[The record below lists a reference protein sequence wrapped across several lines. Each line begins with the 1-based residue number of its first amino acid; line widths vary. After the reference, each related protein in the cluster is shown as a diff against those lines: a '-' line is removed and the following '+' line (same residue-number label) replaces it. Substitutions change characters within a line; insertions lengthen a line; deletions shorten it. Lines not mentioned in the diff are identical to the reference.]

1 MKNIMFSI
9 PATRVPR
16 ATFGLSTAD
25 ENFFKVLWESFRLK
39 SSYLMDHANKVD
51 KFAIVCTSDQFANF
65 IILRNKYGVANW
77 IKELDAKIIGEEISE
92 KTNRIDVT
100 KGTPHMIGIDYA
112 YSNGK
117 PRWYD
122 KFMADGGEVK
132 FPNTMHFAGN
142 AEAIIPKTEMRDG
155 NYVPPSEPILLPQ
168 ERDAIRDSVLEEVA
182 VLFDERAAKARAK
195 ETTER
200 YHGKYSFSASIVKR
214 NEANA
219 KIVREMKGGKSA
231 AEAQRENVIHFWRD
245 SNRKFYINID
255 GLTKVAYFIQSVPRN
270 VVKLDGEHVYLDCND
285 HRIDWS
291 NTRPAGGRF

>member
-122 KFMADGGEVK
+122 KFMADGGEFK
-132 FPNTMHFAGN
+132 FSNAMNFAGN

-214 NEANA
+214 NEASA
-219 KIVREMKGGKSA
+219 KIIREMKGGRTA
-231 AEAQRENVIHFWRD
+231 DEAQRENAINFWREMH
-245 SNRKFYINID
+245 RKFYIKVD
-255 GLTKVAYFIQSVPRN
+255 GLQHVAYFVDATPRN
-270 VVKLDGEHVYLDCND
+270 IVKLDGAHTYYGD
-285 HRIDWS
+285 HDLRLDWS
-291 NTRPAGGRF
+291 SVRPAGGRF